1 MEADFQTYQK
11 YPTLAAAEELL
22 ALLQQHDISYRLQ
35 EDRATVEPAFAFN
48 EHDRSFLVKLLPA
61 DFARADALQDEANAQ
76 LVAATGPEHYLFS
89 FSNAELMDLLV
100 HPDEWSRFDVALA
113 QRLLRERG
121 QPVSPDTVQLLEQ
134 RRHVELNKPPE
145 KQPAWVW
152 LGYVSALL
160 GGLLGLAI
168 GWHLYSHQRRLT
180 NGQLVPAFSAQ
191 ERVHGLRIV
200 ALGVVSLV
208 AWVALRLYFGRY

>member
-1 MEADFQTYQK
+1 METEFQTYQK

-22 ALLQQHDISYRLQ
+22 ALLRQHEVSYRIQ

-48 EHDRSFLVKLLPA
+48 EHDRSFLVKLRPA
-61 DFARADALQDEANAQ
+61 DFARADALQDAENER
-76 LVAATGPEHYLFS
+76 LVAAVGPEHYLFA
-89 FSNAELMDLLV
+89 FSDAELMDLLV

-121 QPVSPDTVQLLEQ
+121 QPVSPDTVRLLEQ
-134 RRHVELNKPPE
+134 RRHRELSKPPE
-145 KQPAWVW
+145 QQPVWVW
-152 LGYVSALL
+152 LGYASALL

-168 GWHLYSHQRRLT
+168 GLHLYTHKRRLS
-180 NGQLVPAFSAQ
+180 NGQTVPAFSAE

-200 ALGVVSLV
+200 ALGVVSLLG
-208 AWVALRLYFGRY
+208 WVGLRLYLAD

>member
-22 ALLQQHDISYRLQ
+22 ALLRQHGVSYRIQ

-48 EHDRSFLVKLLPA
+48 EHDRSFLVKLRPA
-61 DFARADALQDEANAQ
+61 DFARADTLQDAENER
-76 LVAATGPEHYLFS
+76 LVAAVGPEHYLFA
-89 FSNAELMDLLV
+89 FSDAELMDLLV

-121 QPVSPDTVQLLEQ
+121 QPVSPDTVRLLEQ
-134 RRHVELNKPPE
+134 RRHQELSKPPE
-145 KQPAWVW
+145 PQPAWVW
-152 LGYVSALL
+152 LGYASALL

-168 GWHLYSHQRRLT
+168 GLHLYTHKRHLT

-200 ALGVVSLV
+200 ALGVVSLL
-208 AWVALRLYFGRY
+208 AWVGLRLYFTD